1 MCHET
6 KTALKL
12 NKYVKHKSSAYSRL
26 QFFAVLFAF
35 HRKCWATSTVKR
47 KQNCKK
53 WTWCSF
59 SFIAEATTTSK
70 LTVRLHIENS
80 LVVCTWGQK
89 WPQTQSIISSLIIHV
104 HKNCFCSL
112 LARCL
117 FYKNCRLFG
126 AKLFVIVLLLYIIYT
141 HCQPETQ
148 AVLQYSEHRSCR
160 RPAV

>member
-1 MCHET
+1 MNVLPCADCSRRSDVVFVVDNSGSIRDNNPRNGSWDNWQLIREFVVT
-6 KTALKL
+6 VVRSFNVSYDLTRVKTTAL
-12 NKYVKHKSSAYSRL
+12 
-26 QFFAVLFAF
+26 
-35 HRKCWATSTVKR
+35 
-47 KQNCKK
+47 
-53 WTWCSF
+53 CS
-59 SFIAEATTTSK
+59 

-104 HKNCFCSL
+104 HKNWFYSL

-117 FYKNCRLFG
+117 FYKTCRLFG